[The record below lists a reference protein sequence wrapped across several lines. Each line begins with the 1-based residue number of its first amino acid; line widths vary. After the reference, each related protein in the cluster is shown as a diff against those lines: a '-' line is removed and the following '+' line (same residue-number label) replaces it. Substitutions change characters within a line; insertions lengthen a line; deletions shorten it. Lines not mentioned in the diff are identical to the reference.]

1 MSEPFRPTVARMHTT
16 KKTSQLSGNA
26 IAQQATTPVRKNPVK
41 NFTFMPCTSAMDP
54 STGIIT
60 AMISDAMVCAY
71 PHVDTIFD
79 WPADCSSEF
88 A

>member
-1 MSEPFRPTVARMHTT
+1 
-16 KKTSQLSGNA
+16 
-26 IAQQATTPVRKNPVK
+26 
-41 NFTFMPCTSAMDP
+41 MDP